1 MRTPRLKLAAGAP
14 PGRRRWGTLFTAVAD
29 VTRMVHRDLTRRV
42 ETDMPTYPGD
52 PPVSVAPHATVEAD
66 GYRVA
71 AVECGT
77 HAGTHVDAPSHTEP
91 DGRTIDEFP
100 VGTFAFDARLVDLR
114 GRDPRAAVRPED
126 LPETD
131 AGMVVLRTGWA
142 ERWGEPS
149 YFDHPYLS
157 RAAAE
162 HCAERGYHVAT
173 DGASVDPS
181 PSGTDAATAAE
192 PDGVPAHRAL
202 LGAERLIVENLTNL
216 DGLPDRFELRA
227 YPLRIAGGDGAPAR
241 AVAVTP

>member
-1 MRTPRLKLAAGAP
+1 MA
-14 PGRRRWGTLFTAVAD
+14 
-29 VTRMVHRDLTRRV
+29 HRDLTRRV
-42 ETDMPTYPGD
+42 ETGMQTYPGD

-66 GYRVA
+66 GYRIS

-114 GRDPRAAVRPED
+114 GRDPRAAIRPED

-131 AGMVVLRTGWA
+131 AGMLVLRTGWA

-162 HCAERGYHVAT
+162 YCAERGCHVAT
-173 DGASVDPS
+173 DAASVDLS
-181 PSGTDAATAAE
+181 PVDAGTAETAGVDE
-192 PDGVPAHRAL
+192 PDGIQAHRAL
-202 LGAERLIVENLTNL
+202 LGAERLIIENLRSL
-216 DGLPDRFELRA
+216 GGLPDRFELRA
-227 YPLRIAGGDGAPAR
+227 YPMRVAGGDGAPVR
-241 AVAVTP
+241 AVAVTERR